1 MSLSVDERAKL
12 IKVNLEGDKIYLK
25 KGRSLIK
32 SFSLIRILSTKTTG
46 FTGDPIGFGKQFEW
60 SFHRCVF

>member
-1 MSLSVDERAKL
+1 MTLSVDERAKP

-32 SFSLIRILSTKTTG
+32 SFSLS
-46 FTGDPIGFGKQFEW
+46 
-60 SFHRCVF
+60 